1 MSTPT
6 PEQPSPQHT
15 GISWWSL
22 LRTAGLVIV
31 ILVMVWLAFN
41 VRLPSLE
48 ELRGDIEAFGWWSWL
63 AFIGVYAVVAVTP
76 IPVTLMALTAGVLFG
91 TLGGTVLSLIGSM
104 LGSIGAYW
112 IARALGKS
120 TVLRLV
126 GSRAETLEKQLD
138 RAGFEAVFTLRVMP
152 GMPYWPV
159 NYGAGAFGVPFG
171 EFATASAIASI
182 PGQASLVAI
191 GAFAAEPGLWAGV
204 TVVLAWTVVI
214 ILTIWAWRVLRGSSH
229 RSLPGAPKGH

>member
-63 AFIGVYAVVAVTP
+63 AFIGVYAVVALTP

-91 TLGGTVLSLIGSM
+91 SLGGTVLSLIGSM

-120 TVLRLV
+120 TVMRLV

-159 NYGAGAFGVPFG
+159 NYGAARSGCR
-171 EFATASAIASI
+171 S
-182 PGQASLVAI
+182 
-191 GAFAAEPGLWAGV
+191 
-204 TVVLAWTVVI
+204 
-214 ILTIWAWRVLRGSSH
+214 GSSRPRR
-229 RSLPGAPKGH
+229 RSPRFRGRRPWWRSALSPPNPACGPASRWCWPGRS

>member
-63 AFIGVYAVVAVTP
+63 AFIGVYAVVALTP

-120 TVLRLV
+120 TVMRLV